1 MPIERSNELNELG
14 WWSHW
19 ARLSWLSKSCYRL
32 GSREFREPLFNHAG
46 FLRAKKDADGLGAP
60 AESKFLGGGGD
71 PAFFLQRLP
80 EYAHTRKLLL
90 DRGYTVT
97 DRFLVLRLTGAI
109 PKRVSGVTCR
119 LIGTE
124 KLEEWCETYL
134 RAFYGELSLLK
145 SVVASVK
152 KALGEGRT
160 RLVLA
165 SVRRKPAGTLAIYRR
180 RGLSG
185 VYCVGTIPEFR
196 ERGGATA
203 LLRRAK
209 EVSGSEGTTPTPQ
222 TVRSDSLEKFYYKR
236 GFDLAYSKE
245 VLVKKKK

>member
-1 MPIERSNELNELG
+1 M
-14 WWSHW
+14 
-19 ARLSWLSKSCYRL
+19 RL
-32 GSREFREPLFNHAG
+32 A
-46 FLRAKKDADGLGAP
+46 
-60 AESKFLGGGGD
+60 
-71 PAFFLQRLP
+71 
-80 EYAHTRKLLL
+80 
-90 DRGYTVT
+90 
-97 DRFLVLRLTGAI
+97 GAI

-119 LIGTE
+119 VIGTE
-124 KLEEWCETYL
+124 KLDEWCETYL

-165 SVRRKPAGTLAIYRR
+165 SVGRKPAGTLAVHGR

-196 ERGGATA
+196 ERGVATA

-209 EVSGSEGTTPTPQ
+209 EISDSEGRTTLTLQ
-222 TVRSDSLEKFYYKR
+222 TFRSDSLERFYYKR
-236 GFDLAYSKE
+236 GFELAYSKD
-245 VLVKKKK
+245 VLVKKK

>member
-19 ARLSWLSKSCYRL
+19 ARLTWLSKSCYRL
-32 GSREFREPLFNHAG
+32 TSREFREPLFNHAG
-46 FLRAKKDADGLGAP
+46 FLEAKKKPDELVKL
-60 AESKFLGGGGD
+60 AESKYLGEGVD

-80 EYAHTRKLLL
+80 EYAHTRNLLL
-90 DRGYTVT
+90 NRGYTVT
-97 DRFLVLRLTGAI
+97 DRFLVLRLAGAN

-124 KLEEWCETYL
+124 KLDAWCETYL
-134 RAFYGELSLLK
+134 RAFYGDLSLLK

-165 SVRRKPAGTLAIYRR
+165 SVRRKRAGTPAIYKR
-180 RGLSG
+180 RGIRG
-185 VYCVGTIPEFR
+185 GYCVVTMPPFR
-196 ERGGATA
+196 QR
-203 LLRRAK
+203 
-209 EVSGSEGTTPTPQ
+209 
-222 TVRSDSLEKFYYKR
+222 
-236 GFDLAYSKE
+236 
-245 VLVKKKK
+245 

>member
-14 WWSHW
+14 WWSNW
-19 ARLSWLSKSCYRL
+19 ARLSWLSKRCYRL

-46 FLRAKKDADGLGAP
+46 FLEAKKKPDELVKL
-60 AESKFLGGGGD
+60 AESKYLGEGVD

-80 EYAHTRKLLL
+80 EYAHTKNLLL
-90 DRGYTVT
+90 NRGYTVT
-97 DRFLVLRLTGAI
+97 DRFLVLRLAGAT
-109 PKRVSGVTCR
+109 PKRFSGVTCR
-119 LIGTE
+119 VVGTQ
-124 KLEEWCETYL
+124 KLDEWCETYL

-152 KALGEGRT
+152 RALGEGRT

-165 SVRRKPAGTLAIYRR
+165 SVRRKPAGTLAVYSR

-185 VYCVGTIPEFR
+185 VYCVGTVPEFR
-196 ERGGATA
+196 ERGVATA

-209 EVSGSEGTTPTPQ
+209 EITDAEGTTTLTLQ
-222 TVRSDSLEKFYYKR
+222 TFLSDSLERFYYKR
-236 GFDLAYSKE
+236 GFELAYSKD
-245 VLVKKKK
+245 VLVKK

>member
-14 WWSHW
+14 WWSNW
-19 ARLSWLSKSCYRL
+19 ARLSWLSKNCYRL

-46 FLRAKKDADGLGAP
+46 FLDPKAKPDELVKLV
-60 AESKFLGGGGD
+60 EREYSEEETD

-80 EYAHTRKLLL
+80 EHAHTRKLLL
-90 DRGYTVT
+90 SRGYTLT
-97 DRFLVLRLTGAI
+97 DTFLVLRLAGAI

-119 LIGTE
+119 VIGAE
-124 KLEEWCETYL
+124 KLDEWCETYL

-165 SVRRKPAGTLAIYRR
+165 FVRRKPAGTLAVYRWR
-180 RGLSG
+180 RLAG

-196 ERGGATA
+196 ERGVATA
-203 LLRRAK
+203 MLRLAK
-209 EVSGSEGTTPTPQ
+209 EVTESEGTALTLQ
-222 TVRSDSLEKFYYKR
+222 TFLSDSLEKFYYKR
-236 GFDLAYSKE
+236 GFELAYSKD
-245 VLVKKKK
+245 VLVKK

>member
-1 MPIERSNELNELG
+1 MPIERSDELNELG
-14 WWSHW
+14 WWAHW

-46 FLRAKKDADGLGAP
+46 FLRAKTKPDELVKL
-60 AESKFLGGGGD
+60 AESEYLGEGVD

-80 EYAHTRKLLL
+80 EYAHTSNLLL
-90 DRGYTVT
+90 NRGYTIT
-97 DRFLVLRLTGAI
+97 DSFLVLRLAGAI

-119 LIGTE
+119 MIGTE
-124 KLEEWCETYL
+124 KLDAWCETYL

-196 ERGGATA
+196 ERGVATA

-209 EVSGSEGTTPTPQ
+209 EISDSEGTTTLTLQ
-222 TVRSDSLEKFYYKR
+222 TFSSDSLERFYYKR
-236 GFDLAYSKE
+236 GFELAYSKD
-245 VLVKKKK
+245 VLVKKK

>member
-1 MPIERSNELNELG
+1 MPIERSDELNELG

-32 GSREFREPLFNHAG
+32 GSSEFREPLFNHAG
-46 FLRAKKDADGLGAP
+46 FLEAKTKSDELVTL
-60 AESKFLGGGGD
+60 AENEYLRERMD

-80 EYAHTRKLLL
+80 EYARTRKLLL
-90 DRGYTVT
+90 RRGYNIT
-97 DRFLVLRLTGAI
+97 DRFLVLRLVGAI
-109 PKRVSGVTCR
+109 PKPVGVTCR
-119 LIGTE
+119 VVGME
-124 KLEEWCETYL
+124 KLDEWCDTYL

-145 SVVASVK
+145 SVVGSVK
-152 KALGEGRT
+152 KALEEGRT
-160 RLVLA
+160 SLVLA

-196 ERGGATA
+196 GRGVATA

-209 EVSGSEGTTPTPQ
+209 EVTDSGTTLTLQ
-222 TVRSDSLEKFYYKR
+222 TFLSDSLESFYYKR
-236 GFDLAYSKE
+236 GFELAYSKD
-245 VLVKKKK
+245 VLVKK

>member
-1 MPIERSNELNELG
+1 MPIERSDELNELG

-32 GSREFREPLFNHAG
+32 GSSEFREPLFNHAG
-46 FLRAKKDADGLGAP
+46 FLEAKTKPDELVTL
-60 AESKFLGGGGD
+60 AENEFQGEGMD

-80 EYAHTRKLLL
+80 EYAHTRNLLL
-90 DRGYTVT
+90 SRGYTET
-97 DRFLVLRLTGAI
+97 DRFVVLRLAGAI

-119 LIGTE
+119 VIGIE
-124 KLEEWCETYL
+124 KLDEWCETYL

-145 SVVASVK
+145 RVVASVK
-152 KALGEGRT
+152 KAVGEGRT

-165 SVRRKPAGTLAIYRR
+165 YVRRKPAGTLAVYRR

-185 VYCVGTIPEFR
+185 VYCVGTVPEFR
-196 ERGGATA
+196 GRGVATA

-209 EVSGSEGTTPTPQ
+209 EISDSEGAALALPTFH
-222 TVRSDSLEKFYYKR
+222 SDSLEGFYYKR
-236 GFDLAYSKE
+236 GFELAYSKE
-245 VLVKKKK
+245 VLVKKK

>member
-1 MPIERSNELNELG
+1 MPIERSDELNELG

-32 GSREFREPLFNHAG
+32 SSREFREPLFNHAG
-46 FLRAKKDADGLGAP
+46 FLEAKTKPNELVTL
-60 AESKFLGGGGD
+60 AESKYLGEGVD

-80 EYAHTRKLLL
+80 EYARTRKLLL
-90 DRGYTVT
+90 RRGYNIT
-97 DRFLVLRLTGAI
+97 DRFLVLRLVGAI
-109 PKRVSGVTCR
+109 PKPVGVTCR
-119 LIGTE
+119 VVGTE
-124 KLEEWCETYL
+124 KLDEWCDTYL

-145 SVVASVK
+145 SVVGSVK
-152 KALGEGRT
+152 KALEEGRT
-160 RLVLA
+160 SLVLA

-196 ERGGATA
+196 GRGVATA

-209 EVSGSEGTTPTPQ
+209 EVTDSGTTLTLQ
-222 TVRSDSLEKFYYKR
+222 TFLSDSLESFYYKR
-236 GFDLAYSKE
+236 GFELAYSKD
-245 VLVKKKK
+245 VLVKK